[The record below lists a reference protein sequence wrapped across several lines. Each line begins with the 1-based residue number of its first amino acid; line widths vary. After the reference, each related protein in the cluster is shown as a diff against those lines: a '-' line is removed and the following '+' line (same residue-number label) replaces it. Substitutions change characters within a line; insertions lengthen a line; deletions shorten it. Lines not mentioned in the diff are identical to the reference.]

1 MSVQWE
7 PQMEFL
13 GFKYMIVLEKK
24 KKPHFSLNEKNLDKV
39 ASSVLCD
46 FLLCM
51 TSLA

>member
-13 GFKYMIVLEKK
+13 GSKYMIVLGKK
-24 KKPHFSLNEKNLDKV
+24 KISLNEKNLDKV